1 MRAVSAVPHW
11 NYVRMSRR
19 SAMRRLGG
27 LCPLVV
33 ACAVAAGVC
42 GSCATIRVTDPP
54 RSATEQ
60 FLQSEATRRAVEQ
73 LSAEALRDR
82 KIYIDTQYLISAAFP
97 SPENL
102 FLVAELRNRLLVAG
116 VRLVDKREQ
125 AQVVLEVR
133 SGGIGIDRY
142 EYLLGIP
149 SIYLTRDVGNNGAQV
164 PLATPE
170 LAIVKN
176 TKQKGYASCAF
187 VAYWADTGELVASS
201 GPFVGRTLREDWWI
215 LGFGPR
221 TVGNVPPA
229 EK

>member
-1 MRAVSAVPHW
+1 
-11 NYVRMSRR
+11 MSRR
-19 SAMRRLGG
+19 RSATTRARSRWGHWLS
-27 LCPLVV
+27 PLTLSCVL
-33 ACAVAAGVC
+33 AGFA

-54 RSATEQ
+54 RAATEQ
-60 FLQSEATRRAVEQ
+60 FLQSEAARRAIEQ

-82 KIYIDTQYLISAAFP
+82 KTYIDTQYLISAAYP
-97 SPENL
+97 TPENL
-102 FLVAELRNRLLVAG
+102 FLVAELRSRLLVGG

-149 SIYLTRDVGNNGAQV
+149 SIYLNRDVSGTGTQT

-170 LAIVKN
+170 LSLIKN
-176 TKQKGYASCAF
+176 TKQKGYASAAF

-221 TVGNVPPA
+221 TVGNIPPA

>member
-1 MRAVSAVPHW
+1 
-11 NYVRMSRR
+11 
-19 SAMRRLGG
+19 L
-27 LCPLVV
+27 
-33 ACAVAAGVC
+33 AAGFA

-60 FLQSEATRRAVEQ
+60 FLESEATRQAVDQ

-82 KIYIDTQYLISAAFP
+82 KTYIDTSYLISAAYP
-97 SPENL
+97 TPENL
-102 FLVAELRNRLLVAG
+102 FLVAELRNRLLVGG
-116 VRLVDKREQ
+116 VRLVDKRDQ
-125 AQVVLEVR
+125 AQVVLEIR
-133 SGGIGIDRY
+133 SGGIGVDRY

-149 SIYLTRDVGNNGAQV
+149 SVYLSKDVSGTGTQT

-170 LAIVKN
+170 LSIVKN
-176 TKQKGYASCAF
+176 TKQKGYASAAF

-201 GPFVGRTLREDWWI
+201 GPFVGRTLRQDWWI

-221 TVGNVPPA
+221 TVGDIPPA

>member
-1 MRAVSAVPHW
+1 MRSLQ
-11 NYVRMSRR
+11 R
-19 SAMRRLGG
+19 
-27 LCPLVV
+27 LCPLVL
-33 ACAVAAGVC
+33 AATSAFVLRG
-42 GSCATIRVTDPP
+42 CATIRVTDPP
-54 RSATEQ
+54 SSATEQ

-82 KIYIDTQYLISAAFP
+82 KTYVDTQYLISVAYP
-97 SPENL
+97 TPQNL
-102 FLVAELRNRLLVAG
+102 FFVAELRNRLLIAG

-149 SIYLTRDVGNNGAQV
+149 SVYLTKDVGTNGTQT

-170 LAIVKN
+170 LSFIKN
-176 TKQKGYASCAF
+176 TKQKGYASAAF

-201 GPFVGRTLREDWWI
+201 GPFVGRTLRDDWWI
-215 LGFGPR
+215 FGFGPR
-221 TVGNVPPA
+221 TVGNIPPA